1 MIRLTAFILVINMLI
16 SRGVLIRRYSMKNF
30 QAYVVCFYLSIYMYC
45 FFVITFYLFLAAK
58 FLHEHGVV
66 LHYNDYLR
74 GLNNLYFID
83 PSWLCDVIAL
93 IVTVREKNP
102 FVRDGFIRSADVM
115 HVLKDPRLPVDFI
128 PQV

>member
-1 MIRLTAFILVINMLI
+1 MPSLFLLLLI
-16 SRGVLIRRYSMKNF
+16 FFLITLNW
-30 QAYVVCFYLSIYMYC
+30 
-45 FFVITFYLFLAAK
+45 FLAAK
-58 FLHEHGVV
+58 FLHDHGVL

-102 FVRDGFIRSADVM
+102 FVRDGFIKSADIM
-115 HVLKDPRLPVDFI
+115 HVLKNPRLPVHFI